1 MALSDFIALFI
12 SETKA
17 TIEGLTG
24 EAPEV
29 SQNIAASTQIP
40 VPVALITVEVSG
52 STTGKILVAVPSKL
66 ATALVD
72 LMMAGEGEGKDEM
85 NDEDLDGTKEMISNI
100 VGAMQT
106 ALSSQ
111 SDLPKLN
118 FSVSN
123 INYISADES
132 VDIKDFAE
140 VIVFD
145 FKTANIE
152 SQIILLLDESIVT
165 VLDPKVSSTPQ
176 TSAPSSDDCG
186 DAKEPKL
193 SAEELKN
200 MALLREV
207 KLPVTVRIGSKRMLL
222 KDVINMDIGAVIELN
237 QLANDPLDILVDDH
251 VIAQGEVVIVDGNF
265 GVQITHIGSKRDRL
279 NQLKG

>member
-1 MALSDFIALFI
+1 MALSDFINLFI

-24 EAPEV
+24 EAPDV
-29 SQNIAASTQIP
+29 SQNIAASADIS
-40 VPVALITVEVSG
+40 VPIALITIEVSG
-52 STTGKILVAVPSKL
+52 ATTGKMLVAMPPKL
-66 ATALVD
+66 ATTLVD
-72 LMMAGEGEGKDEM
+72 LMMAGEGAGKEDM
-85 NDEDLDGTKEMISNI
+85 NDEDLDGSKEMISNI
-100 VGAMQT
+100 VGAIQT
-106 ALSSQ
+106 ALGSQ
-111 SDLPKLN
+111 GSLPKLN
-118 FSVSN
+118 FTVTN
-123 INYISADES
+123 INFIAANES

-145 FKTANIE
+145 FKTSTID
-152 SQIILLLDESIVT
+152 SHITLLLDESIVSI
-165 VLDPKVSSTPQ
+165 LDPKVSQ
-176 TSAPSSDDCG
+176 GAVAGNGFDDENEI
-186 DAKEPKL
+186 KESKL
-193 SAEELKN
+193 SSEELKN

-237 QLANDPLDILVDDH
+237 QLANDPLDILVDNH

-265 GVQITHIGSKRDRL
+265 GVQITHIGTKRDRL